1 MGKNFCMYVW
11 LGVGWLH
18 ICKATLTL
26 CFYLLIPVAP
36 MVSFFFC
43 FLLVLSSE
51 LWNVLYPST
60 LLGWLSSSFM
70 TDIEFS
76 FFLVEEAGYCC
87 EVGFILKELSDFL
100 IYVI

>member
-18 ICKATLTL
+18 ICKATLTI

-36 MVSFFFC
+36 MVSFFFFFFC

-51 LWNVLYPST
+51 LWNMLYPSYT
-60 LLGWLSSSFM
+60 AG
-70 TDIEFS
+70 
-76 FFLVEEAGYCC
+76 LVEF
-87 EVGFILKELSDFL
+87 FIYD
-100 IYVI
+100 